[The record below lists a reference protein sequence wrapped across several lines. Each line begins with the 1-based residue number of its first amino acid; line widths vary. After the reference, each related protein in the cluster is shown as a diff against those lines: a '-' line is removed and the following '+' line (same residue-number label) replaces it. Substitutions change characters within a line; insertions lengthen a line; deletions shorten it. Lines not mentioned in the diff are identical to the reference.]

1 MQLSLDSAQ
10 PERWLN
16 FLMASELK
24 ERILTGRYLII
35 FAGAFGVFFANG
47 VITPVLPLFVKGPLD
62 GGDVAVGLTFAITA
76 VSAIAIRPWVT
87 PKFNTWGYKPILMGS
102 FAAAGLSIGLSG
114 FMPNVP
120 MLIALRLLF
129 GAAMACIFI
138 GSLTAITSWVP
149 SARAG
154 EAVSLFSAAPYISM
168 GLGPF
173 LGQWIFH
180 TFGYTTTFIVAG
192 CIAGIGIVPMLFLH
206 APKPSLADDG
216 LPHKRFYPGAVMPGV
231 VIAFGIVGMIAFG
244 AFIPLFAPTIPGMQV
259 QFAFLTLSVVVL
271 AFRILGAKLPDRWG
285 PKRTGIVA
293 TTGLIVGLAALS
305 VTPWALWAYISIVPF
320 AMGMALQYPGLLTLT
335 LEHVEDRDRPVAIS
349 TFTMLFDISNGL
361 SGLFVGVV
369 AAIAGY
375 RAVFASSAFMA
386 FIGLLILLII
396 VIPRYESLKRSMNT
410 RTIDE

>member
-1 MQLSLDSAQ
+1 MQLLHDSEQ
-10 PERWLN
+10 QERWRSSS
-16 FLMASELK
+16 MPTEIK
-24 ERILTGRYLII
+24 ERILTGRYLIV
-35 FAGAFGVFFANG
+35 FAGSFGVFFANG
-47 VITPVLPLFVKGPLD
+47 VITPVLPLFVKGPLC

-87 PKFNTWGYKPILMGS
+87 PKFNSWGYKPILMGA

-114 FMPNVP
+114 FMPNVLS
-120 MLIALRLLF
+120 LIILRLLF

-149 SARAG
+149 PSRAG

-180 TFGYTTTFIVAG
+180 NFDYMATFIVAG
-192 CIAGIGIVPMLFLH
+192 VIAGIGIIPMVFLH
-206 APKPSLADDG
+206 APKPSPQSDG
-216 LPHKRFYPGAVMPGV
+216 LPAKRFYPGAVMPGV

-305 VTPWALWAYISIVPF
+305 VTPWAWWAYMSIVPF

-369 AAIAGY
+369 AAAAGY
-375 RAVFASSAFMA
+375 RAVFGASAFMA
-386 FIGLLILLII
+386 FIGLLILLIV
-396 VIPRYESLKRSMNT
+396 VIPRYEAMKRSIST
-410 RTIDE
+410 RVV

>member
-1 MQLSLDSAQ
+1 MKQRSIASVQL
-10 PERWLN
+10 ERWPS
-16 FLMASELK
+16 FLMASEIK
-24 ERILTGRYLII
+24 ERILTGRYLIV
-35 FAGAFGVFFANG
+35 FAGSFGVFFANG
-47 VITPVLPLFVKGPLD
+47 VITPVLPLFVKGPLG

-102 FAAAGLSIGLSG
+102 FAAAGLSIGFSG
-114 FMPNVP
+114 FMPNVIS
-120 MLIALRLLF
+120 LIILRLLF

-149 SARAG
+149 PSRAG

-180 TFGYTTTFIVAG
+180 TFNYTATFITAG
-192 CIAGIGIVPMLFLH
+192 VIAGFGIIPMIFLK
-206 APKPSLADDG
+206 ADKPKLPDDG
-216 LPHKRFYPGAVMPGV
+216 LPVKRFYAGAVMPGV

-271 AFRILGAKLPDRWG
+271 GFRIIGAKLPDRWG

-305 VTPWALWAYISIVPF
+305 VTPWALWAYLSIVPF

-369 AAIAGY
+369 AAVAGY
-375 RAVFASSAFMA
+375 RAVFAASAFMA
-386 FIGLLILLII
+386 FIGLLILLLV
-396 VIPRYESLKRSMNT
+396 VIPRYEALKRSIIT
-410 RTIDE
+410 RTV